1 MSTMRGG
8 KKGGSRKG
16 GSRKGGTRK
25 GGAALNAYLAPLALL
40 ALRSQLKGKGLM
52 KSMKRRGRRGSRRS
66 RRARR

>member
-8 KKGGSRKG
+8 KRSKSRKG
-16 GSRKGGTRK
+16 GSRR

-52 KSMKRRGRRGSRRS
+52 KSVKRRGRRGSRRS
-66 RRARR
+66 RRNRY